1 MTYTTPLENEN
12 INTLEK
18 AKFEE
23 FNNLIHVRTK
33 TTGSLTL
40 SGLNIDWLPTTMIVG
55 DTALPL
61 PAIPLDQRN
70 SIIIYNQSATETLYI
85 GKSNVTADSVVGVT
99 SGWQIPAK
107 SYFALD
113 VRDTIIIYGICET
126 GKTAQVQVLEVA

>member
-40 SGLNIDWLPTTMIVG
+40 SGLNIDWLPTTMTVG
-55 DTALPL
+55 DTATPIPATPL
-61 PAIPLDQRN
+61 TERN
-70 SIIIYNQSATETLYI
+70 SIIIYNQGAEKLYI
-85 GKSNVTADSVVGVT
+85 GKSNVTADSVVGTT
-99 SGWQIPAK
+99 SGWQIPAN

-113 VRDTIIIYGICET
+113 VRDTIVIYGICET
-126 GKTAQVQVLEVA
+126 GKTTQLQILEVA